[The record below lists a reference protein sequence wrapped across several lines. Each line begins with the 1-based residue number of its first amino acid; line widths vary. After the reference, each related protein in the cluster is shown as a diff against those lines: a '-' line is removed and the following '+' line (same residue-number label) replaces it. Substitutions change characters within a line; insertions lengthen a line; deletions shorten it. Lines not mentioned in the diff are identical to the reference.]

1 MNRTRFGRWVSLSAV
16 LMLAAGTVALAAGDR
31 QSFATEANI
40 SWAQGV
46 LVGDG
51 YLDQG
56 SFEPGALD
64 HETRQALTKYQSD
77 HALNDNGL
85 LDEETYHSLTSHE
98 TAYPWGGEPHA
109 APTALA
115 EPAES
120 EPADTVEVAEAPAV
134 PEPAP
139 APAEKEAVVAESQ
152 EAPAEKTPAMP
163 ATGSNLPLLAISG
176 LALLGTGALLLR
188 RSA

>member
-1 MNRTRFGRWVSLSAV
+1 MNRTRFGVWVSLGVV
-16 LMLAAGTVALAAGDR
+16 LMLAAGTIALAAVDR
-31 QSFATEANI
+31 QPFATEANI

-51 YLDQG
+51 YLEQG
-56 SFEPGALD
+56 SFEPGVLD
-64 HETRQALTKYQSD
+64 HETRQALSKYQSD
-77 HALNDNGL
+77 HALNDSGL

-98 TAYPWGGEPHA
+98 TAYPWGPAPQA

-115 EPAES
+115 EPEVS
-120 EPADTVEVAEAPAV
+120 EPAEVVEVAEAPAV

-139 APAEKEAVVAESQ
+139 APVAAEADSQ
-152 EAPAEKTPAMP
+152 EAAPAEDAAPAMP

-176 LALLGTGALLLR
+176 LALLGTGALLLK

>member
-1 MNRTRFGRWVSLSAV
+1 MNRTRFGRWVSLGAV

-31 QSFATEANI
+31 QSFATEANL

-51 YLDQG
+51 YLEQG
-56 SFEPGALD
+56 SFEPGVLD

-77 HALNDNGL
+77 HALNDSGL

-98 TAYPWGGEPHA
+98 TAYPWGGAPHA

-120 EPADTVEVAEAPAV
+120 EPAEPVEVAEAPAV

-139 APAEKEAVVAESQ
+139 APEKEMVAEPQ
-152 EAPAEKTPAMP
+152 EAPAEKAPAMP